1 MSTCSYCKEILNN
14 TKKSFFMIAPM
25 LIAVIGLVGLLQSVL
40 TPEMIHSVFSG
51 NAIYDMFIGTLVGGV
66 SVGQPFV
73 SYILGGELLK
83 EGVSLYA
90 VSAFILAWV
99 TLGVVQLPLEWS
111 LFGAR
116 FTLLRNLLAFVFA
129 FVISFLTVITLE
141 LLR

>member
-1 MSTCSYCKEILNN
+1 
-14 TKKSFFMIAPM
+14 
-25 LIAVIGLVGLLQSVL
+25 
-40 TPEMIHSVFSG
+40 MIHSVFNG
-51 NAIYDMFIGTLVGGV
+51 NAIYDMFVGTVVGGI

-111 LFGAR
+111 LFGGR
-116 FTLLRNLLAFVFA
+116 FTLVRNILAFLFA
-129 FVISFLTVITLE
+129 FVISFLTVMTLE
-141 LLR
+141 VLS